1 MENLKKL
8 DLSKNKNRW
17 LLLGG
22 LGVIVVSI
30 IIYQVVFK
38 SAGGNNDK
46 VYVQTIEEIM
56 GLNNG
61 ASNSYS
67 GIVEATQT
75 QNINKDDSQK
85 VNEIFVKVGD
95 AVEEGTPLF
104 SYDTEDAYYQIS
116 SLTLEIEGID
126 NQIASLKAQNEELK
140 KEKAEAPDDKQ
151 LEYTIQIQDNEMA
164 IKEQEYTKK
173 SKYADMNRYQQAIDN
188 SVVTSKIAGVVK
200 SINNE
205 GYDQFGNTQAF
216 MSIMATG
223 DYLIKGK
230 VDEQNVF
237 SLTVDQ
243 PVLVRSRVD
252 ETKVWKGVITLID
265 TETVEDGNSNDYMMG
280 GGSGESTSQYPF
292 YIKLEKTDGLL
303 LGQHVLIELDYG
315 QTTKLEGI
323 WLDESYIVFEDN
335 KAYVWAS
342 TNSHKLE
349 KRSVTLGEYNEE
361 LMRYEITEGL
371 TMEDAITWPMPG
383 LYKGITTVR
392 DESEVDYNSPLYN
405 PDSNG
410 EEVPG
415 DDGMIDDGAVD
426 EGATPNDTKEPI
438 AE

>member
-1 MENLKKL
+1 
-8 DLSKNKNRW
+8 
-17 LLLGG
+17 
-22 LGVIVVSI
+22 
-30 IIYQVVFK
+30 
-38 SAGGNNDK
+38 
-46 VYVQTIEEIM
+46 
-56 GLNNG
+56 
-61 ASNSYS
+61 
-67 GIVEATQT
+67 
-75 QNINKDDSQK
+75 
-85 VNEIFVKVGD
+85 
-95 AVEEGTPLF
+95 
-104 SYDTEDAYYQIS
+104 
-116 SLTLEIEGID
+116 
-126 NQIASLKAQNEELK
+126 
-140 KEKAEAPDDKQ
+140 
-151 LEYTIQIQDNEMA
+151 
-164 IKEQEYTKK
+164 
-173 SKYADMNRYQQAIDN
+173 
-188 SVVTSKIAGVVK
+188 
-200 SINNE
+200 
-205 GYDQFGNTQAF
+205 
-216 MSIMATG
+216 
-223 DYLIKGK
+223 
-230 VDEQNVF
+230 
-237 SLTVDQ
+237 
-243 PVLVRSRVD
+243 
-252 ETKVWKGVITLID
+252 
-265 TETVEDGNSNDYMMG
+265 MMG

>member
-1 MENLKKL
+1 M
-8 DLSKNKNRW
+8 
-17 LLLGG
+17 
-22 LGVIVVSI
+22 
-30 IIYQVVFK
+30 
-38 SAGGNNDK
+38 
-46 VYVQTIEEIM
+46 
-56 GLNNG
+56 
-61 ASNSYS
+61 
-67 GIVEATQT
+67 
-75 QNINKDDSQK
+75 
-85 VNEIFVKVGD
+85 
-95 AVEEGTPLF
+95 
-104 SYDTEDAYYQIS
+104 
-116 SLTLEIEGID
+116 
-126 NQIASLKAQNEELK
+126 K

-237 SLTVDQ
+237 SLTADQ

-349 KRSVTLGEYNEE
+349 KCSVTLGEYNEE